1 MSTESSTYNVIH
13 WEQNPVLLNQP
24 IELQIE
30 LGVSGGWI
38 ESVAVLHFKWRI
50 MGYANKV
57 SAIHF
62 LVENNYPI
70 VNLSTFY
77 EATMKEFVIKS
88 QIRTQNELAL
98 RLEGLSEVFLT
109 DTTELLSNKSIKRY
123 HSDFIAIMRK

>member
-98 RLEGLSEVFLT
+98 RLEGLGEVFLT

>member
-98 RLEGLSEVFLT
+98 RLEGLGEVFHT

>member
-1 MSTESSTYNVIH
+1 MSTESSTYNVIQ

-98 RLEGLSEVFLT
+98 RLEGLGEVFHT